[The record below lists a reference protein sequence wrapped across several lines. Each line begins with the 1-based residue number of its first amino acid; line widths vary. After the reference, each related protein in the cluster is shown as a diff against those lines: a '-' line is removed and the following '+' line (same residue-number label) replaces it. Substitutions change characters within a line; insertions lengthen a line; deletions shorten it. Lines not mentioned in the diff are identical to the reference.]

1 MRHIPVSVIRKGF
14 DRLAYQYND
23 KKTYYV
29 RTPGWYYSQ
38 EDDGYL
44 RRWMDDTCELEF
56 EGHMFLAPKDYDGY
70 LTQLYG
76 RDYMTPPPKE
86 KQIPQTYASYMDLG
100 NFEVN
105 V

>member
-1 MRHIPVSVIRKGF
+1 
-14 DRLAYQYND
+14 
-23 KKTYYV
+23 
-29 RTPGWYYSQ
+29 
-38 EDDGYL
+38 
-44 RRWMDDTCELEF
+44 
-56 EGHMFLAPKDYDGY
+56 MFLAPKDYDGY